1 MCCNFFYAFFPVL
14 LLLLLL
20 WLLLLLL
27 LLLFFFF
34 FFFFIV
40 VILFFILLVLYC
52 LLFFFS
58 PPPFLQVAQY
68 IAAVHVYIH
77 AINIQTTRY
86 FTVLQDVV
94 CFYSLKRTY
103 HSNKY
108 KITMP
113 GQFDKKDIDQGSLDW
128 IYGRLGPLNRR
139 LGIDG
144 YNCFQIRLYRSDV
157 EKIYYIKQFHIHFGM
172 GFLLFLK
179 YYVKAR

>member
-1 MCCNFFYAFFPVL
+1 MLFSRIVVVVVVVVVIVVVVVVV
-14 LLLLLL
+14 
-20 WLLLLLL
+20 LLLLLL
-27 LLLFFFF
+27 LLLFLYRRHLVFHSSCS
-34 FFFFIV
+34 
-40 VILFFILLVLYC
+40 LLPLI
-52 LLFFFS
+52 FFS

-108 KITMP
+108 KITTP

-128 IYGRLGPLNRR
+128 IYGRLGPLNGR

-144 YNCFQIRLYRSDV
+144 YNFFQIRLYRSDV
-157 EKIYYIKQFHIHFGM
+157 EKIYYIKQFHIHFGI

-179 YYVKAR
+179 